1 MVSNLVANALQYG
14 GEGRPVS
21 VVAQGHGEE
30 VVLRVLNEGVPIPE
44 DAITKIFDPMVRQS
58 TREGGANNNATGL
71 YIAREIVTA
80 HGGTIGV
87 TSTEK
92 EGTAFTVK
100 LPRHPPK
107 RRRQTD

>member
-1 MVSNLVANALQYG
+1 M
-14 GEGRPVS
+14 S

-71 YIAREIVTA
+71 GLGLYIAREIVTA